1 MKIRH
6 IPLILCSSLMLMGF
20 DLAGLFSG
28 TPSNTFI
35 SGIAAGPY
43 KPGARAIG
51 VDKDL
56 NNMRA
61 IGNGLIPE
69 NELNTYLNGIKD
81 RLLTAVGIQNYPG
94 GIYIRAA
101 MLQWGGETT
110 PDGNIFIN
118 AGTLRNLE
126 SEDEV
131 AAVIAH
137 ELSHALLKH
146 HDADV
151 VLNTQKRLQTAGE
164 WVAGLQLVLT
174 SIKSGSE
181 GQVSDGLVKRLRNA
195 QYLILLNSYV
205 LTPAWSRGQESDA
218 DRLGVDLLA
227 KAGYN
232 FYAMHTLLAKD
243 EAWQKHYAGKA
254 DPRKITEGIAEAP
267 GNGKPPELE
276 KSINQIFGAALKA
289 LLDALSPKH
298 PDPVA
303 RQQTFRRYVQKHY
316 RGMPVPEEKKSDW
329 VSIWNN
335 PRLATIRTNY
345 EYAFRAESTS
355 DPKEAATFASL
366 AIRGP
371 TSSHAY
377 PLLVA
382 SQVFDSKGDRKTAL
396 SILEQATQAPE
407 TVGLVY
413 LQLASI
419 AANSGDH
426 TKALQSALS
435 GYAKLNNPPNLRP
448 LLIKYY
454 KMAGD
459 KENANAMALTCG
471 FEAPE
476 YKEECLS
483 ANKDG

>member
-1 MKIRH
+1 MKIFH
-6 IPLILCSSLMLMGF
+6 IPLILFTSLMLMGF
-20 DLAGLFSG
+20 DIAGLLG
-28 TPSNTFI
+28 GVPSSTFI
-35 SGIAAGPY
+35 SDLDPGPY

-51 VDKDL
+51 NEKDL

-81 RLLTAVGIQNYPG
+81 KLLTAAGIQNYPG

-101 MLQWGGETT
+101 MLQWGAETT
-110 PDGNIFIN
+110 ADGNILIN

-146 HDADV
+146 HDSDI

-164 WVAGLQLVLT
+164 WVAGLQVALNSTKPGGDAQL
-174 SIKSGSE
+174 
-181 GQVSDGLVKRLRNA
+181 SDGFAKRLRNA

-205 LTPAWSRGQESDA
+205 LSPSWNRGQESDA
-218 DRLGVDLLA
+218 DRLGTDLLA

-232 FYAMHTLLAKD
+232 FYAMNNLLAKD
-243 EAWQKHYAGKA
+243 ESWQKNYAGKT
-254 DPRKITEGIAEAP
+254 DPKNITQGISFVPA
-267 GNGKPPELE
+267 NNTQPELGTI
-276 KSINQIFGAALKA
+276 INQIFGKTLNA
-289 LLDALSPKH
+289 LLDSLSPKH

-303 RQQTFRRYVQKHY
+303 RQQSFRRYVQKHY
-316 RGMPVPEEKKSDW
+316 RGVSVPDEKKSEW
-329 VSIWNN
+329 VNVWNN

-355 DPKEAATFASL
+355 DQKEAETFASL

-371 TSSHAY
+371 TATHAY

-382 SQVFDSKGDRKTAL
+382 SQVFDSKGDRKAAL
-396 SILEQATQAPE
+396 AMLEQATRAPE

-413 LQLASI
+413 LQLASL

-448 LLIKYY
+448 QLIKYY
-454 KMAGD
+454 KRAGD
-459 KENANAMALTCG
+459 KDNANAITLTCG
-471 FEAPE
+471 FDAPE

-483 ANKDG
+483 ANKDT